1 MLYHSACKSAQRQ
14 AYALLP
20 DANYLTLKCPG
31 VVSSQP
37 RDAHR
42 APDPTDGKHVRSERS
57 QGRAGRRPSCTAL
70 SRRGGGLRPQRRPPA
85 ATYFSAPDFIQIR
98 FCRARFLA
106 LRAPPPTHSHF
117 YVLRYRTASTVC
129 TDRGRMA
136 GYCLARSKRTHTD
149 SKSLQRSGGGHA
161 GSAPSPARLPPA
173 GCLPAH
179 ISNTHVFRSPFRREV
194 RAGGG
199 HNHRP
204 LSTMPDS
211 APAPVP
217 CTPCMLVHPIRPLF
231 GPPRSSPL
239 STNNRCSATAPQ
251 TFSPRRSH
259 ARLLVLEGGTT
270 RGITD
275 CWKGNWGMPRAA
287 ISLCATMLRRLC
299 NVPSVCP

>member
-1 MLYHSACKSAQRQ
+1 
-14 AYALLP
+14 
-20 DANYLTLKCPG
+20 
-31 VVSSQP
+31 
-37 RDAHR
+37 
-42 APDPTDGKHVRSERS
+42 
-57 QGRAGRRPSCTAL
+57 
-70 SRRGGGLRPQRRPPA
+70 
-85 ATYFSAPDFIQIR
+85 
-98 FCRARFLA
+98 
-106 LRAPPPTHSHF
+106 
-117 YVLRYRTASTVC
+117 
-129 TDRGRMA
+129 MA

-239 STNNRCSATAPQ
+239 STNNRCSATAPPAPQ

>member
-1 MLYHSACKSAQRQ
+1 MSGQNDHR
-14 AYALLP
+14 
-20 DANYLTLKCPG
+20 DGPG
-31 VVSSQP
+31 DGP
-37 RDAHR
+37 R
-42 APDPTDGKHVRSERS
+42 APRS
-57 QGRAGRRPSCTAL
+57 RAAAAGS
-70 SRRGGGLRPQRRPPA
+70 GRPPGPA
-85 ATYFSAPDFIQIR
+85 RATYFILPPDFIQIR

-106 LRAPPPTHSHF
+106 LRAPPPTH
-117 YVLRYRTASTVC
+117 YALLCLIGQGQLTAS

-239 STNNRCSATAPQ
+239 STNNRCSATAPPAPQ